1 MNKTSTKK
9 PEDAPPESE
18 RRRIGTVVHDDRG
31 NASVKWRDAPAD
43 FKRTVLEVLG
53 EPGLSIKT
61 DETFD
66 PYARRQPPRAD
77 GRSHGHTARTDLRKL
92 SEHIKLMREL
102 EERKRNDGGGE
113 E

>member
-1 MNKTSTKK
+1 VNKSSTKK

-43 FKRTVLEVLG
+43 FERAVLELQG

-61 DETFD
+61 EETFD
-66 PYARRQPPRAD
+66 PYARRQQPRAD
-77 GRSHGHTARTDLRKL
+77 ARRHGHTARTDLRKL
-92 SEHIKLMREL
+92 SEHIKMMREL
-102 EERKRNDGGGE
+102 EERKRNGGGE